1 MKRTATPGK
10 AGSQA
15 AAAMAAPAWRQFSF
29 FGSTSYPFSSG
40 SSGSTSPLLAHPASI
55 STLHS
60 APTLGDNGVV
70 LLADLDGR
78 LHLLNEQW
86 EAERSWTAYEGGR
99 VQWVETSSWDY
110 RKGRVIVVTVGDDRS
125 TAFPV
130 LKVWLLTLPL
140 ASTAA
145 VAAASSSIP
154 TPPPEAHLT
163 LLRSTPISPTP
174 SRPAPVS
181 SLALAPSL
189 SHIIV
194 GLADGSVIGWKRV
207 DELIETSLN
216 ELEDA
221 AARAAEPPV
230 ASSGGGRGK
239 AAERPRP
246 FVVGGLGK
254 LRALWDGNKEPVTNV
269 GVTASP
275 PSSLS
280 ASGLQ
285 TLFILTTSQIL
296 SLPLPS
302 STYPHANRYKHATP
316 TVLDEHGAAVG
327 CAKVLRL
334 SVPGEEEGGAQERM
348 VVARE
353 EAIYVYGGEG
363 REGCWAYEGPKSS
376 IVALTTTSAFST
388 PPSTSSR
395 LPTPYLAILTPPQR
409 STLASHSATIRAHAT
424 SSRSTPAPPSASS
437 TPAPEEK
444 VGKVTVFD
452 PENKFVAFSKPFG
465 DAVGEGEAGVREVL
479 EAWGAVWVLT
489 EGGKLYRLT
498 EQPLSSSL
506 SQLYQRNLYTLAVSL
521 AQSRGLPDSD
531 VAEIYRRYGDH
542 LYSKADYEG
551 AMSCYLKTVGV
562 VQASYVIRKFLDAQ
576 RLTHLTSYLQE
587 LHSRSLANS
596 DITTLLLNCYTK
608 LGDDSAL
615 ERFIHSSSA
624 SSHPSSSADADTKQ
638 EPPFDLETAIR
649 VLRQA
654 SYFSYAAS
662 LASRYNLHGEYLRIA
677 IEDEGDVRGALS
689 HVQELAR
696 GEKGGNDGEGK
707 EEAKEAMR
715 KWAGVLLSKEPEA
728 TTDVLVEICCGPEV
742 GEEKPQQVNGTKG
755 RVADLQAGS
764 RRGSMT
770 NGTSGGYD
778 VPGSSAPHP
787 PTTAVPGSSSSPA
800 MSSSASFTAE
810 PDPVDSPAD
819 LPSPRLFFPH
829 FVDHPRQFVLFLE
842 SIAQRRY
849 GKSVD
854 SLPSPPTDG
863 PLPEPRSPD
872 DAGAED
878 GFLDFGGF
886 VEDTR
891 KTDEAVVWNTLLEL
905 YVSPPPS
912 RGADGVSSN
921 GGDGGQDVQ
930 QLAQLR
936 SKAMKLLRAERGEL
950 PLDATQALLV
960 CTAKGYEEGFVALYE
975 MEGRYEEI
983 VRYYIDASLSSPS
996 SSAHSTRL
1004 ITSLRRYGPS
1014 QPTLYPLVL
1023 RHLTSTASLL
1033 SRHQADVLDLLDEV
1047 DEKGAMVPIEV
1058 VRVLS
1063 EGGVAGLGIV
1073 REYLKKQLTR
1083 EKEEIDSDL
1092 ALITSYRT
1100 ETVKKRAEIRELADP
1115 TQPRVFQVT
1124 RCAACGGTL
1133 EAPMA
1138 HFMCKHSYHQRCL
1151 GENES
1156 QCPNCALTHGVVHE
1170 IQRSKAQLAGRHD
1183 LFLQEVHE
1191 ADDGFKAMAAAFGR
1205 GAMSAA
1211 EATAGAA

>member
-1 MKRTATPGK
+1 MKRTAPPSK
-10 AGSQA
+10 AGAQA

-29 FGSTSYPFSSG
+29 FGSTPYQTSSG
-40 SSGSTSPLLAHPASI
+40 SSSSSPPLVSQPATI

-70 LLADLDGR
+70 LIADLEGR
-78 LHLLNEQW
+78 LHLVNEQW

-125 TAFPV
+125 TPFPV

-145 VAAASSSIP
+145 VAAVSSSIP
-154 TPPPEAHLT
+154 PPIPEAHLA
-163 LLRSTPISPTP
+163 LLRSTLVNPIP
-174 SRPAPVS
+174 SRPSPVS
-181 SLALAPSL
+181 SLALAPTL
-189 SHIIV
+189 SHIVV

-230 ASSGGGRGK
+230 ASSGGRGK
-239 AAERPRP
+239 APEKPRP
-246 FVVGGLGK
+246 FVVGGMGK
-254 LRALWDGNKEPVTNV
+254 LRILWEGNKEPVTNV
-269 GVTASP
+269 GVTAPP
-275 PSSLS
+275 PSSASS
-280 ASGLQ
+280 AGLQ

-302 STYPHANRYKHATP
+302 STYPHANRFKHATP
-316 TVLDEHGAAVG
+316 TVLDEHGAPVG

-334 SVPGEEEGGAQERM
+334 SVPGEEEGGTQERM

-376 IVALTTTSAFST
+376 IVALNYPSAYSAPASST
-388 PPSTSSR
+388 SR

-409 STLASHSATIRAHAT
+409 STLASHSATIRAHAS
-424 SSRSTPAPPSASS
+424 SSRTNPAPAPPSAP

-444 VGKVTVFD
+444 VGKVTIFD

-465 DAVGEGEAGVREVL
+465 EAVGEGEAGVREVL

-489 EGGKLYRLT
+489 EGGKLYRLA

-506 SQLYQRNLYTLAVSL
+506 SQLYQRNLYTLAISL
-521 AQSRGLPDSD
+521 AQSRGLPQNE

-551 AMSCYLKTVGV
+551 AMGCYLKTVGV

-608 LGDDSAL
+608 LGDDAAL
-615 ERFIHSSSA
+615 ERFIHSSS
-624 SSHPSSSADADTKQ
+624 STTSRSSSSDPASPPQ

-654 SYFSYAAS
+654 SYFSYASS

-677 IEDEGDVRGALS
+677 IEDEGDVQGALAY
-689 HVQELAR
+689 VRDLAK
-696 GEKGGNDGEGK
+696 GEKGQSAADGS
-707 EEAKEAMR
+707 EEAKDAMK
-715 KWAGVLLSKEPEA
+715 KWAGVLLAKEPEE
-728 TTDVLVEICCGPEV
+728 TTKVLVSICCAPE
-742 GEEKPQQVNGTKG
+742 EAEKPPAVVVDGSGSSVAAVNGSRG

-764 RRGSMT
+764 GSRRGSVA
-770 NGTSGGYD
+770 NGVPAGYD
-778 VPGSSAPHP
+778 VPGSSAPQP
-787 PTTAVPGSSSSPA
+787 PAGSSSPA
-800 MSSSASFTAE
+800 LSSSASFTAE
-810 PDPVDSPAD
+810 PESADSTAAD

-829 FVDHPRQFVLFLE
+829 FVDHPRQFVIFLE
-842 SIAQRRY
+842 SLAQRRF

-854 SLPSPPTDG
+854 SFPSASTDA
-863 PLPEPRSPD
+863 PLPDLRALDNEIADRLP
-872 DAGAED
+872 G
-878 GFLDFGGF
+878 LDF
-886 VEDTR
+886 EDTR
-891 KTDEAVVWNTLLEL
+891 TTDEVAVWNTLLEL
-905 YVSPPPS
+905 YVSPIPP
-912 RGADGVSSN
+912 RDPDHGKDAEE
-921 GGDGGQDVQ
+921 QARLQ
-930 QLAQLR
+930 A
-936 SKAMKLLRAERGEL
+936 KAMKLVRADRGEV

-960 CTAKGYEEGFVALYE
+960 CTAKGFEDGFIALYE

-983 VRYYIDASLSSPS
+983 VRYYIDASLSSPD
-996 SSAHSTRL
+996 SSAASTRL
-1004 ITSLRRYGPS
+1004 ITALRRYGPS
-1014 QPTLYPLVL
+1014 LPTLYPLVL
-1023 RHLTSTASLL
+1023 RHLTSTAALL

-1047 DEKGAMVPIEV
+1047 DEKKAMPPIEV
-1058 VRVLS
+1058 VRILS
-1063 EGGVAGLGIV
+1063 EGGVAGLGVV

-1100 ETVKKRAEIRELADP
+1100 ETAKKRAEIHELADP

-1133 EAPMA
+1133 EAPMV

-1170 IQRSKAQLAGRHD
+1170 IQRSNAQLAGRHD
-1183 LFLQEVHE
+1183 LFQQEVRE

-1205 GAMSAA
+1205 GAMGV
-1211 EATAGAA
+1211 AGAAGGET